1 MLILVAFLVPI
12 ASMARGQYVATISP
26 ESVPLAT
33 RGKRKLKSPEI
44 KTNKLINNLQKHGVN
59 LKSLNAHSSAY
70 KPLVRKAPQ
79 VKILARR

>member
-1 MLILVAFLVPI
+1 MLIPVAFLVSI
-12 ASMARGQYVATISP
+12 ASMARCQYVATISP

-33 RGKRKLKSPEI
+33 RGKGTFKSPQI
-44 KTNKLINNLQKHGVN
+44 KTNMLINNLQKHGVN
-59 LKSLNAHSSAY
+59 PKSLNARSSAY